1 MECDFC
7 YLLTANVGHHHMTAA
22 ESGSELIAWWGA
34 GLSTLLAI
42 VKLLEFWR
50 DRFRLEVSCNLT
62 GSESIG
68 NEILIRNLSNRPII
82 ITYWELL
89 YCSGRW
95 PQRTFEPL
103 ESADFDSSDR
113 RLEPYATDTLR
124 FADAN
129 YFSWGQKVLNG
140 RRVFILLHI
149 AGRKPILKL
158 VYAP

>member
-68 NEILIRNLSNRPII
+68 NEILIRRI
-82 ITYWELL
+82 
-89 YCSGRW
+89 
-95 PQRTFEPL
+95 
-103 ESADFDSSDR
+103 
-113 RLEPYATDTLR
+113 
-124 FADAN
+124 
-129 YFSWGQKVLNG
+129 
-140 RRVFILLHI
+140 
-149 AGRKPILKL
+149 
-158 VYAP
+158 